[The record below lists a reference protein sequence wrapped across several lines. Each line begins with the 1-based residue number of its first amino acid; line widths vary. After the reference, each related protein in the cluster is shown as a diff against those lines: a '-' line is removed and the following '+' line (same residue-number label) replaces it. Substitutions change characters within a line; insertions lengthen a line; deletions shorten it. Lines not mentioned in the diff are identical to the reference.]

1 MLEAATFA
9 WVTFGFALFHAAE
22 PRRRPV
28 RFQTSLPIWSPAAMR
43 IAGTVVLALSV
54 TQRSNVEG
62 LAAALLVVL
71 AMACGAAT
79 LFVLVAPLAPRIVWG
94 LAIACAPA
102 GLILSF
108 LGVVHG

>member
-1 MLEAATFA
+1 MAAA
-9 WVTFGFALFHAAE
+9 
-22 PRRRPV
+22 
-28 RFQTSLPIWSPAAMR
+28 WSPVALR
-43 IAGTVVLALSV
+43 VVGVLLLALSV
-54 TQRSNVEG
+54 TQWSDVEG

-71 AMACGAAT
+71 AMFCGAAT
-79 LFVLVAPLAPRIVWG
+79 LFVLFAPLAPRIVWG